1 MGIAEKLRDYV
12 LVPAHGDNNGKAN
25 GFAQRLGIDI
35 GSAEHLE
42 HVLRAG
48 IVRFPTS
55 AVRLRPYGLSCAVE
69 FEILGI
75 GRYSD
80 RKSTVRT
87 IWHFQAAGD
96 RPRHDHRVFEMRRK

>member
-12 LVPAHGDNNGKAN
+12 LVPEHGDNNGKAN
-25 GFAQRLGIDI
+25 GFAQRL
-35 GSAEHLE
+35 
-42 HVLRAG
+42 
-48 IVRFPTS
+48 
-55 AVRLRPYGLSCAVE
+55 E

-80 RKSTVRT
+80 RKSMVRT

-96 RPRHDHRVFEMRRK
+96 RPRLITAYLR